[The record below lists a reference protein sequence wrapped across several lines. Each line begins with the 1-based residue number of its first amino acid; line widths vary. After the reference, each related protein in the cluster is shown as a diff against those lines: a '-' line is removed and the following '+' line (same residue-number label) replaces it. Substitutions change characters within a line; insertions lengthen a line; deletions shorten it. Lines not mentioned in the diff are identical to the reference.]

1 MVANKNAGPG
11 NANGCFQIGDPLNTD
26 YPYLRQVYPQQF
38 PVGSHE
44 QIIRTDGLGFE
55 TSALA
60 KCYYHLVTL
69 RLMEYKWGWNPHKLF
84 STTNDPSAYDRVVSY
99 PYNQG
104 ALEGLKETG
113 AKYFDPGQERNIY
126 NNAPVWEMVNG
137 YDIIGDD
144 NYSKK

>member
-1 MVANKNAGPG
+1 MVVEDRQTLMTRWWPIKTLDLEMQTDVFRLGTL
-11 NANGCFQIGDPLNTD
+11 INTD
-26 YPYLRQVYPQQF
+26 YPYLRQFYPQQF

-60 KCYYHLVTL
+60 RCYYHLVTL

-104 ALEGLKETG
+104 ALEGLKDCLLYTSPSPRDKRQSRMPSS
-113 AKYFDPGQERNIY
+113 A
-126 NNAPVWEMVNG
+126 
-137 YDIIGDD
+137 
-144 NYSKK
+144 